1 MTSSREFLLRL
12 AGADAVAPALR
23 LVGRG
28 LLSIFMLHRF
38 TDPTLGVAG
47 TDPAALREQLAYLR
61 RHRYR
66 LVGMRDVLESFADDA
81 DAAESPA
88 VAFTVD
94 DGYADFVRVAA
105 PIFAE
110 FECPVTVFVTTGFL
124 DAKLW
129 LWWDRVAYLFQQTQ
143 RLSFALTFGSEN
155 RPYRWRTRGERVGVQ
170 HDVIQQ
176 LEWLDAPARETAIAA
191 LARQLEVE
199 LPAAPPPA
207 FAPMSWD
214 DVRASTAHGV
224 TFGPHTVSHRIL
236 SQAPL
241 EMCEWE
247 IRESYRRVRAETD
260 AVVPVLC
267 YPNGSERSF
276 GEREIAATRRAGLEA
291 AVTAAGGY
299 ATPAA
304 RFTLPRFPWPD
315 DRPHLVHL
323 VAGLARLTRRGL
335 PARRGA

>member
-28 LLSIFMLHRF
+28 MLSIFMLHRF
-38 TDPTLGVAG
+38 TDPALGVVG
-47 TDPAALREQLAYLR
+47 TDPAVLREQLAYLR

-66 LVGMRDVLESFADDA
+66 VLGMRDVLAGFADDA
-81 DAAESPA
+81 DAVEGPA

-110 FECPVTVFVTTGFL
+110 YECPVTVFVTTGFL

-129 LWWDRVAYLFQQTQ
+129 LWWDRVAHLFQQTQ
-143 RLSFALTFGSEN
+143 RFSLALSFGSEN
-155 RPYRWRTRGERVGVQ
+155 RTYRWRARGERGGVQ
-170 HDVIQQ
+170 HDVIQR

-191 LARQLEVE
+191 LARQLDVE
-199 LPAAPPPA
+199 PPAAPPPA
-207 FAPMSWD
+207 SAPMSWD
-214 DVRASTAHGV
+214 DVRAGAARGI
-224 TFGPHTVSHRIL
+224 TFGPHTVTHRIL

-247 IRESYRRVRAETD
+247 IRESYRRLCEETD

-267 YPNGSERSF
+267 FPNGSERSF
-276 GEREIAATRRAGLEA
+276 GEREIAATQRAGLEG
-291 AVTAAGGY
+291 AVTAVGGY
-299 ATPAA
+299 ATPTA
-304 RFTLPRFPWPD
+304 RFTLPRFAWPA
-315 DRPHLVHL
+315 DRPHLVHI
-323 VAGLARLTRRGL
+323 VAGLARLTRRL
-335 PARRGA
+335 RARRGA